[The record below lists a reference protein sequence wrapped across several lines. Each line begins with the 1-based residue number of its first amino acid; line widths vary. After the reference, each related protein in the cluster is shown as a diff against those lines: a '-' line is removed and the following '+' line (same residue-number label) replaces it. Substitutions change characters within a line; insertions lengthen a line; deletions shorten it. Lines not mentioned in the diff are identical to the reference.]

1 VTRYRRRRARG
12 YLRLG
17 CGPIG
22 CSIPLLAALA
32 AIVALV
38 LLAL

>member
-1 VTRYRRRRARG
+1 VSRPRRRYRPRV
-12 YLRLG
+12 YLRFG

-22 CSIPLLAALA
+22 CSVPLLAALA

-38 LLAL
+38 LLA